1 MGDAAEQ
8 EQEEARVRALYGE
21 LAPLY
26 DALYPTLHRY
36 GPRAAR
42 FLEAAVRPG
51 ARVLD
56 LGCGSGQL
64 TRDLPADVQVVGLD
78 LAEPMLALARA
89 GRPAGLYRAHSFLQ
103 PVPAEL
109 GRFDVA
115 LALGCLDFCAD
126 LPRALSHLAAALRPG
141 ARALVSVLERRAGL
155 PGHEEARRVLRA
167 LEPPVTLYFWSFAHC
182 AQALEA
188 AGLQPLG
195 YAHAP
200 AFDSEVEGLTL
211 HYGFWE
217 LQRACS
223 PAVPASE
230 QG

>member
-1 MGDAAEQ
+1 MEDEAQLRA
-8 EQEEARVRALYGE
+8 EEARVGALYAE

-36 GPRAAR
+36 GPRAER
-42 FLEAAVRPG
+42 FLQEAVRPG

-56 LGCGSGQL
+56 LGCGSGPL
-64 TRDLPADVQVVGLD
+64 TRALPADGAVVGLD

-89 GRPAGLYRAHSFLQ
+89 GRPSGTWRVHSYLQ
-103 PVPAEL
+103 PVPPEL

-126 LPRALSHLAAALRPG
+126 LPRALAHLAAALRPG
-141 ARALVSVLERRAGL
+141 ARALVSVLERRPGL
-155 PGHEEARRVLRA
+155 AGHEAPRRVLQA
-167 LEPPVTLYFWSFAHC
+167 LAPPVTLHFWSFAQC
-182 AQALEA
+182 ALALEA
-188 AGLQPLG
+188 AGLAPVH

-211 HYGFWE
+211 HYGYWE
-217 LQRACS
+217 LHRPCS
-223 PAVPASE
+223 PAVPGGE
-230 QG
+230 QR

>member
-1 MGDAAEQ
+1 MVDAAQ
-8 EQEEARVRALYGE
+8 QQQEEARVAALYAE

-26 DALYPTLHRY
+26 DALYPTLHHY

-42 FLEAAVRPG
+42 FLAEAVGPG

-56 LGCGSGQL
+56 LGCGGGQL
-64 TRDLPADVQVVGLD
+64 TRALPADVEVVGLD

-89 GRPAGLYRAHSFLQ
+89 ARPQGTWRVHSFLQ

-126 LPRALSHLAAALRPG
+126 LPRALAHLAAALRPG
-141 ARALVSVLERRAGL
+141 ARALFSVLEQRAGL
-155 PGHEEARRVLRA
+155 AGHEAPRRTLAA
-167 LEPPVTLYFWSFAHC
+167 LEPPVTLHFWSFAHC
-182 AQALEA
+182 ARALEA
-188 AGLQPLG
+188 ARLQPRA

-200 AFDSEVEGLTL
+200 AFDSEVEGLRL

-217 LQRACS
+217 VS
-223 PAVPASE
+223 PA
-230 QG
+230 

>member
-1 MGDAAEQ
+1 M
-8 EQEEARVRALYGE
+8 RALYGE

-42 FLEAAVRPG
+42 FLADAVRPG

-56 LGCGSGQL
+56 LGCGGGQL
-64 TRDLPADVQVVGLD
+64 TRALPEDVEVVGLD

-89 GRPAGLYRAHSFLQ
+89 HRPAGTWREHSFLQ

-126 LPRALSHLAAALRPG
+126 LPRALSYLAQALRPG
-141 ARALVSVLERRAGL
+141 ARALVSVLEQREGL
-155 PGHEEARRVLRA
+155 AGHEAPRRVLGA
-167 LEPPVTLYFWSFAHC
+167 LEPPVTLHFWSFAAC
-182 AQALEA
+182 ARALEA
-188 AGLQPLG
+188 AGLQPLH

-217 LQRACS
+217 LQRSCS
-223 PAVPASE
+223 PALREGVRE
-230 QG
+230 